1 MIKAVKK
8 HPFITTFFL
17 LCFLLLLVVAYAI
30 KTVSGGGISIPSGD
44 KIAIIEIDGVI
55 LDSKDTLEEIQTV
68 SKNDKVKG
76 VIIRI
81 NSPGGGVA
89 PSQEIYSELR
99 KLASKKPVVAS
110 LSSVAASGGY
120 YIASATDKIVANPGT
135 LTGSIGVIMD
145 FSNVQGLFEKVG
157 LKNNVIKSGKY
168 KDIGSPHRDM
178 TLDERQL
185 LQTVINNVHNQFISA
200 IVEGRKLDRALVEK
214 VADGRVFSGE
224 QALALE
230 LVDSLGTIRDAIKL
244 TATMASIKGEPKVY
258 YTKKDK
264 GLIDYIM
271 ENTYAGA
278 MYERIS
284 MPQFMFLATF

>member
-1 MIKAVKK
+1 VIKAVKK
-8 HPFITTFFL
+8 HPFITIFFL
-17 LCFLLLLVVAYAI
+17 LFFLLLLVIVYTI

-44 KIAIIEIDGVI
+44 KIAIIEISGVI

-99 KLASKKPVVAS
+99 KLSSKKPLVAS

-120 YIASATDKIVANPGT
+120 YIASAAEKIVANPGT
-135 LTGSIGVIMD
+135 LTGSIGVIMS

-157 LKNNVIKSGKY
+157 LKNNVVKSGKY

-178 TLDERQL
+178 TLDERKL
-185 LQTVINNVHNQFISA
+185 LQSVIDNVHNQFISA
-200 IVEGRKLDRALVEK
+200 IVAGRKLDRKSVEK
-214 VADGRVFSGE
+214 VADGRIFSGE
-224 QALALE
+224 QALALD

-244 TATMASIKGEPKVY
+244 TATMAGIEGEPRTY
-258 YTKKDK
+258 YTKKDR
-264 GLIDYIM
+264 GLLDYIM
-271 ENTYAGA
+271 ENTYVGA
-278 MYERIS
+278 MYERVSI
-284 MPQFMFLATF
+284 PQFMFLATF

>member
-1 MIKAVKK
+1 MIKAIKN

-17 LCFLLLLVVAYAI
+17 LCFLLLLVVVYAI
-30 KTVSGGGISIPSGD
+30 RTVSGGGISIPSGD

-68 SKNDKVKG
+68 SKNDRVKG

-99 KLASKKPVVAS
+99 KLSSKKPVVAS

-120 YIASATDKIVANPGT
+120 YIASAADKIVANSGT

-178 TLDERQL
+178 TLDEREL
-185 LQTVINNVHNQFISA
+185 LQNVIDNVHNQFISA
-200 IVEGRKLDRALVEK
+200 IVEGRKLDRKSVES

-224 QALALE
+224 QALALN
-230 LVDSLGTIRDAIKL
+230 LVDSLGTIRDAIEL
-244 TATMASIKGEPKVY
+244 TATMAGLKGEPKTY
-258 YTKKDK
+258 YTRKDK
-264 GLIDYIM
+264 GFFDYILK
-271 ENTYAGA
+271 NTYAGA
-278 MYERIS
+278 MYERIA

>member
-8 HPFITTFFL
+8 HPFITTLFL
-17 LCFLLLLVVAYAI
+17 LLFLFLLVVAYAI
-30 KTVSGGGISIPSGD
+30 KTMSGGGISIPSGD
-44 KIAIIEIDGVI
+44 KIAIIEINGVI

-89 PSQEIYSELR
+89 PSQEIYAELR
-99 KLASKKPVVAS
+99 KLSSKKPVVAS

-120 YIASATDKIVANPGT
+120 YIASAAEKIVANPGT

-145 FSNVQGLFEKVG
+145 FSNVQGLFERVG
-157 LKNNVIKSGKY
+157 IKNNVVKSGKY

-178 TLDERQL
+178 TLDERKL
-185 LQTVINNVHNQFISA
+185 LQNVIDNVHNQFISA
-200 IVEGRKLDRALVEK
+200 IVAGRKLDRKSVEK
-214 VADGRVFSGE
+214 VADGRIFSGE

-230 LVDSLGTIRDAIKL
+230 LVGKS
-244 TATMASIKGEPKVY
+244 VV
-258 YTKKDK
+258 
-264 GLIDYIM
+264 
-271 ENTYAGA
+271 
-278 MYERIS
+278 
-284 MPQFMFLATF
+284 

>member
-1 MIKAVKK
+1 MLKAVKK
-8 HPFITTFFL
+8 HPFITTLFL
-17 LCFLLLLVVAYAI
+17 LCFLLLLVVVYAI
-30 KTVSGGGISIPSGD
+30 KTVSDGGISIPSGD
-44 KIAIIEIDGVI
+44 KIAIIEINGVI
-55 LDSKDTLEEIQTV
+55 LDSKDTLEEIRTV

-99 KLASKKPVVAS
+99 KLSSKKPVVAS

-120 YIASATDKIVANPGT
+120 YLASAAEKIVANPGT

-145 FSNVQGLFEKVG
+145 FSNVQGLFEKIG
-157 LKNNVIKSGKY
+157 LKNNVVKSGKY

-178 TLDERQL
+178 TLDERKL
-185 LQTVINNVHNQFISA
+185 LQNVIDNVHNQFITA
-200 IVEGRKLDRALVEK
+200 IVAGRKLDRESVEK
-214 VADGRVFSGE
+214 VADGRIFSGE

-230 LVDSLGTIRDAIKL
+230 LVDSLGTIRDAIEL
-244 TATMASIKGEPKVY
+244 TATMAGIKGEPKVY
-258 YTKKDK
+258 YTKKDR
-264 GLIDYIM
+264 GLLDYVM
-271 ENTYAGA
+271 ENTYVGA
-278 MYERIS
+278 MYERVS